1 MCKICSTIIA
11 KLLAKGLVSEG
22 NVRMCLDE
30 IDKDMEKLILNTN
43 SVELDMIIRHDRKG
57 GYDA

>member
-11 KLLAKGLVSEG
+11 KLLQKGLVSEG

-43 SVELDMIIRHDRKG
+43 SIELDMIIRHDRKG